1 MSAPEQ
7 MTKARLLEEIRA
19 ERARLEALLAGIDEG
34 QMLLPGVNGRWSVK
48 DVLAHIVVWEERM
61 IHWLGENARGE
72 TPQMLPPGMTWD
84 DIDQMNEQTYLE
96 HRNRP
101 LAEVQSAF
109 RASYPQAVQ
118 AVEAV
123 PEADL
128 IEAGRFAWFG
138 NDPLWH
144 LVAANTSWHY
154 AQHAKA
160 VRAWLEKQGSA
171 AAKKPGF

>member
-1 MSAPEQ
+1 MSEQ
-7 MTKARLLEEIRA
+7 MTKARLLEEIRM
-19 ERARLEALLAGIDEG
+19 ERERLEAVLAGMDEE

-48 DVLAHIVVWEERM
+48 DILAHIVVWEERM
-61 IHWLGENARGE
+61 IRWLGE

-96 HRNRP
+96 HRDWP
-101 LAEVQSAF
+101 LAEVLSAF
-109 RASYPQAVQ
+109 RASYPQAVR

-138 NDPLWH
+138 SDPLWH

-160 VRAWLEKQGSA
+160 IRAWLEKQGSA
-171 AAKKPGF
+171 SQPDS